1 MPIQP
6 LLPLDDVAP
15 SSLSRRPRFLVDIS
29 SPLRHTHRM
38 IIRCLRTGAVLE
50 KDLTITTAG
59 EALVR
64 RIRDAAFDWLPENIE
79 AVVNKYKRTGQHPF
93 MFDAFAGSGESG
105 RLCWIPSPTGRELP

>member
-1 MPIQP
+1 
-6 LLPLDDVAP
+6 
-15 SSLSRRPRFLVDIS
+15 
-29 SPLRHTHRM
+29 M

-93 MFDAFAGSGESG
+93 MFDAFAGPANPDGYVGYLPQPVVNSHD
-105 RLCWIPSPTGRELP
+105 PT